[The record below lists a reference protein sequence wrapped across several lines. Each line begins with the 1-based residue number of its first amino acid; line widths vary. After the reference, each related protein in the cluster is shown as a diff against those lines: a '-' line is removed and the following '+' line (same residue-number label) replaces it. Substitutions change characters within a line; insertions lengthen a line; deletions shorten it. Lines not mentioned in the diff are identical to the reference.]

1 MVSTDKSMVDIYV
14 DSFTKA
20 LTLVVALAWNSAF
33 SQFFKNTPG
42 LKDLGPW
49 LYAFIVTAL
58 VIFLL
63 LQLNKLRPKLLKL
76 VNKYSKKVNSEI
88 LEARNRINTEDIKQ
102 IAQAAQES
110 NDANES
116 EETEDS
122 SENNSETVEDNG
134 DTQDRNTQSENT
146 QETTEGFYNYNY
158 EMDYTQF

>member
-20 LTLVVALAWNSAF
+20 LTLVVALAWNNAF
-33 SQFFKNTPG
+33 SGFFKSTPG

-76 VNKYSKKVNSEI
+76 VNKYSKQANSTMSKAKKIVNTDDVE
-88 LEARNRINTEDIKQ
+88 E

-110 NDANES
+110 NS
-116 EETEDS
+116 EEESQTAEDETEEES
-122 SENNSETVEDNG
+122 KAVEENN
-134 DTQDRNTQSENT
+134 NTE
-146 QETTEGFYNYNY
+146 ETTEGFYNYNY
-158 EMDYTQF
+158 NLDYTQF